1 MHTFSFFEVMMLL
14 CFACSWPVS
23 IVKSLKTKM
32 VIGKSPFFMMI
43 IIVGYVFGI
52 LHKIFNNN
60 DIVIY
65 LYLFNLLIVSFDLAV
80 YFTYIKQ
87 NRAMLL
93 KKNSSKMAEDI
104 EEMEEE
110 QRFIHEKLFYF
121 SDKKAK
127 HIMTHRSDVEWI
139 DLNLSEDE
147 FLQEMLQCT
156 NSKILVCN
164 KHIDDYVGIIKV
176 KEYLMEKIS
185 LKNINL
191 QELIES
197 PLVFPE
203 NTDAQDV
210 LNEFKKRQNYFG
222 VVIDEFGSF
231 EGIITLHDIMENI
244 VGEMPEEEEI
254 VEPEVSRLEDNS
266 YLVNGDA
273 PIEVL
278 LEVIEE
284 IEIDF
289 EDIDYATV
297 AGFVL
302 DHLEKIPVEGDT
314 FDYLGYKITIQTIE
328 NNRIDKVLIAKI
340 EA

>member
-1 MHTFSFFEVMMLL
+1 
-14 CFACSWPVS
+14 
-23 IVKSLKTKM
+23 M